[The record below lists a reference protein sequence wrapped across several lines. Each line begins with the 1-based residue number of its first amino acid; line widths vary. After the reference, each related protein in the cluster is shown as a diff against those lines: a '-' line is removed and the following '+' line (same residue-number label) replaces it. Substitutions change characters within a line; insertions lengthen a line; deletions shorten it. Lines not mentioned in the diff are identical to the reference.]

1 MSTETS
7 SAFVTGAGSGLGHD
21 LALGLA
27 NRGYRVFGT
36 AVAYDEVRDMS
47 AESGG
52 AVNLTVTD
60 IRDQRAVRALAG
72 DVADA
77 TKGRLDLLVS
87 NAGIL
92 TPGPLELLDVNAIRN
107 EFDVNVFGVLTV
119 VQAFLPALRAS
130 QGRIVQISTVSVDLP
145 LPFNGPSSA
154 SKAAA
159 ETLLRSYRAELAAS
173 GVDVIIAV
181 PGSMRTGGPAKT
193 AAALDALA
201 ESMSTE
207 QRRLYGDAFTNFS
220 QRLNAGQSAGMSS
233 SEAASEII
241 DLAVDPKAPPRLPIG
256 DEARG
261 LIASIES
268 LTPNEL
274 DEKLAAFAAPAPQ

>member
-1 MSTETS
+1 MSTEPS

>member
-1 MSTETS
+1 
-7 SAFVTGAGSGLGHD
+7 
-21 LALGLA
+21 
-27 NRGYRVFGT
+27 
-36 AVAYDEVRDMS
+36 
-47 AESGG
+47 
-52 AVNLTVTD
+52 
-60 IRDQRAVRALAG
+60 
-72 DVADA
+72 
-77 TKGRLDLLVS
+77 
-87 NAGIL
+87 
-92 TPGPLELLDVNAIRN
+92 
-107 EFDVNVFGVLTV
+107 
-119 VQAFLPALRAS
+119 
-130 QGRIVQISTVSVDLP
+130 
-145 LPFNGPSSA
+145 
-154 SKAAA
+154 
-159 ETLLRSYRAELAAS
+159 
-173 GVDVIIAV
+173 
-181 PGSMRTGGPAKT
+181 MRTGGPAKT

>member
-1 MSTETS
+1 MSTEPS

-119 VQAFLPALRAS
+119 AQAFLPALRAS

>member
-119 VQAFLPALRAS
+119 AQAFLPALRAS